1 MSYSGTGIL
10 LFAAVAGT
18 SGAGLA
24 TPATALTA
32 PATAGTTSQTAS
44 PSPSP
49 TAAPASVSVSPVL
62 TQQSSRT
69 WTTILYLNFATLCP
83 QQPSFELV
91 TTNPYNDVSGT
102 AVFSVPGGATFTPKP
117 GCSASSF
124 AAAAPLTQVTLTFGP
139 SNALATPPVT
149 AAVVVTPA
157 APTAAP
163 LQITVAVH
171 RRVTS
176 YEYAWIPL
184 ACGLALALAL
194 IATILL
200 TGLRNPYASDQ
211 RKDRM
216 YRARFWNRPLYAA
229 AAWTFSGSWA
239 TNITALGAVV
249 AAVLTATGT
258 VSELLPGVEPGR
270 FSLLI
275 AVAGGITVAA
285 PLVFGALNYRFA
297 RVDPTTAGVSVLTLP
312 SGPVA
317 VLRGQTLSVLLG
329 WLRPG
334 FRQGGTVVAVA
345 PDAQVTSRGG
355 NAVLLN
361 ADDNGIKA
369 GNWVTLQSNPLSMS
383 DGLPVQ
389 HRKATLPDGGKSLTT
404 ATVAVPAGATI
415 TLLGGARVEAAQLAA
430 TSDAPPAAAN
440 DAPLQPG
447 QATADLK
454 PGIALS
460 VPPGAIITASQPD
473 APQPD
478 APQPDAAAA
487 NASPAL
493 ALPGGSDIAVFAGQ
507 KLTIS
512 TNAAMVAADVLPDQA
527 PGKPGLT
534 LRRNSPITVTGGAKI
549 TFLGRASLKLPAG
562 TLVTAPG
569 TDVDQAHAARGSY
582 LKVGTVF
589 QLPHTGQV
597 VAAQMWSLLAAS
609 FLTLFGTGAELG
621 ILGVLAWSLSSGDF
635 AVRLT
640 CVIAAAAVAVIV
652 CFYGVVSIRALA
664 DPMPGDALTAS
675 GGTAFML

>member
-1 MSYSGTGIL
+1 L
-10 LFAAVAGT
+10 
-18 SGAGLA
+18 
-24 TPATALTA
+24 
-32 PATAGTTSQTAS
+32 
-44 PSPSP
+44 
-49 TAAPASVSVSPVL
+49 
-62 TQQSSRT
+62 
-69 WTTILYLNFATLCP
+69 
-83 QQPSFELV
+83 
-91 TTNPYNDVSGT
+91 
-102 AVFSVPGGATFTPKP
+102 
-117 GCSASSF
+117 SA
-124 AAAAPLTQVTLTFGP
+124 
-139 SNALATPPVT
+139 
-149 AAVVVTPA
+149 
-157 APTAAP
+157 
-163 LQITVAVH
+163 
-171 RRVTS
+171 
-176 YEYAWIPL
+176 
-184 ACGLALALAL
+184 
-194 IATILL
+194 
-200 TGLRNPYASDQ
+200 
-211 RKDRM
+211 
-216 YRARFWNRPLYAA
+216 
-229 AAWTFSGSWA
+229 
-239 TNITALGAVV
+239 
-249 AAVLTATGT
+249 
-258 VSELLPGVEPGR
+258 
-270 FSLLI
+270 
-275 AVAGGITVAA
+275 
-285 PLVFGALNYRFA
+285 
-297 RVDPTTAGVSVLTLP
+297 
-312 SGPVA
+312 
-317 VLRGQTLSVLLG
+317 LLG

-334 FRQGGTVVAVA
+334 FRHGGTVVTVA

-361 ADDNGIKA
+361 ADDNGIKP

-383 DGLPVQ
+383 DGSPVQ

-404 ATVAVPAGATI
+404 ATVTLPAGATI
-415 TLLGGARVEAAQLAA
+415 TLLGGARVEATQLAA
-430 TSDAPPAAAN
+430 TS

-478 APQPDAAAA
+478 AAAA

-507 KLTIS
+507 KLTVS
-512 TNAAMVAADVLPDQA
+512 TTAAMVAADVRPDQTSST
-527 PGKPGLT
+527 PGLT
-534 LRRNSPITVTGGAKI
+534 LGPNSPITVTGGAKI

-569 TDVDQAHAARGSY
+569 TDLDQAHAARGSY

-621 ILGVLAWSLSSGDF
+621 ILGVLAWSLSTGDF